1 MADRQTVNDSKPRLN
16 FRHISTIVLS
26 FLNAAIAI
34 TIIALA
40 ADSIAWAAGRG
51 SENSETAYAV
61 VLGPSVDGNYTYD
74 TWFTRMHYLPQYYD
88 TQTFSALVSAGAV
101 SVFAGVIAGSLSIA
115 SSWKGRKTPPP
126 RTILLSCLALEAL
139 SFLAS
144 IIALI
149 YARELYS
156 TDPVYDGDSYNNGD
170 SSDLYRIVP
179 KYFEPALPSNSSIR
193 DDIIRYYRSPMHYN
207 PMNWNCRFQGH
218 ISSAMQ
224 NRVFGLCQEGIVAR
238 SLFPA
243 LVGLQGVILLLHIW
257 AWFVGGGK
265 SGRSDAESESAEAD
279 ERVRRLQEEE

>member
-1 MADRQTVNDSKPRLN
+1 MADRRTVNDSKPGLN
-16 FRHISTIVLS
+16 FRDVSTIILS

-40 ADSIAWAAGRG
+40 ADSIAWARGRG
-51 SENSETAYAV
+51 SEDSETAYAV
-61 VLGPSVDGNYTYD
+61 VVGPALHGNYTSD

-88 TQTFSALVSAGAV
+88 TRTFSALVAAGAV
-101 SVFAGVIAGSLSIA
+101 CVFAGLIAGSLSIT
-115 SSWKGRKTPPP
+115 SSWKGRKAPP

-144 IIALI
+144 VIALI

-156 TDPVYDGDSYNNGD
+156 TDPVYDGDSYNND
-170 SSDLYRIVP
+170 DPYRILP

-193 DDIIRYYRSPMHYN
+193 DDVIRYYRSPMHYN

-224 NRVFGLCQEGIVAR
+224 NRVFSLCQEGIVAR
-238 SLFPA
+238 GLFPA
-243 LVGLQGVILLLHIW
+243 LVGLQGVILLSRIW
-257 AWFVGGGK
+257 AWFAGGGK
-265 SGRSDAESESAEAD
+265 SGQSEAGSESAEAD

>member
-1 MADRQTVNDSKPRLN
+1 MADQRTVNDSKPGLN
-16 FRHISTIVLS
+16 LRHVSTIILS

-40 ADSIAWAAGRG
+40 ADSIAWAGGRG

-61 VLGPSVDGNYTYD
+61 IVGPAVVGNYTYD

-101 SVFAGVIAGSLSIA
+101 CVFAGVIAGSLSIT
-115 SSWKGRKTPPP
+115 SSWKGRKAPP

-144 IIALI
+144 VIVLI

-170 SSDLYRIVP
+170 DAYRIIP

-224 NRVFGLCQEGIVAR
+224 NRVFSLCQEGIVAR
-238 SLFPA
+238 GLFPA
-243 LVGLQGVILLLHIW
+243 LVGLQGVILLSHIW

-265 SGRSDAESESAEAD
+265 SGQSEAGSESAEAD